1 MTISECG
8 RQDTR
13 PDIEPP
19 TGLADAAPY
28 GARYRLPLLGLSTG
42 RGRAGQSR
50 PRGRGL
56 GRARA
61 FRNLDEIAIAFAIA
75 CGRYFERSARGPRR
89 IRMNKAA

>member
-28 GARYRLPLLGLSTG
+28 GARYRLPLLGHSQQDVVERAKADRAAAVLAALGHFATWMKSQLRSRSPAAGTSNEV
-42 RGRAGQSR
+42 RGGHDA
-50 PRGRGL
+50 
-56 GRARA
+56 
-61 FRNLDEIAIAFAIA
+61 
-75 CGRYFERSARGPRR
+75 
-89 IRMNKAA
+89 